1 MAETKSRSSLRRPL
15 QRWPLAA
22 YIVRRL
28 LTSILLMIGVTI
40 VTFALTTLVP
50 GDPITAALG
59 EGAASNQATVDAYV
73 ERHGLDK
80 PVPQRYL
87 IYMAHLL
94 QGDLGTSI
102 HTGRPVLD
110 DLGAVIPATVEVA
123 LAAIILS
130 LAVSLV
136 LGTLAAYRRG
146 KVTDQVVR
154 VVSLIGLSLPMFWL
168 AIVTYLVFFLH
179 LGIAPGSGRLSP
191 QLSPPPRFTGLY
203 TLDFILDGD
212 PVGFFDAAAH
222 LALPV
227 LVLSL
232 FTIGLLTRFIR
243 ASVLEVLDTDYVRAA
258 RAKGL
263 GGARI
268 VSGYVLRGASLPVLT
283 MTGIAF
289 GILLSGTV
297 LVEAVFAWPGLGT
310 YAYNAASSLDLPGV
324 MGVGLVIGLIYL
336 VINFIVDLL
345 YAALDPRVRLS

>member
-1 MAETKSRSSLRRPL
+1 
-15 QRWPLAA
+15 AA

-87 IYMAHLL
+87 IYMTHLL
-94 QGDLGTSI
+94 QGALGTSI

-191 QLSPPPRFTGLY
+191 QLSPP
-203 TLDFILDGD
+203 
-212 PVGFFDAAAH
+212 
-222 LALPV
+222 
-227 LVLSL
+227 S
-232 FTIGLLTRFIR
+232 
-243 ASVLEVLDTDYVRAA
+243 
-258 RAKGL
+258 
-263 GGARI
+263 GARSPPPSCPSATSPSPPAPAGFPRSSPRRRDARGCTRSI
-268 VSGYVLRGASLPVLT
+268 SFSTAIRSGSSTPQLT
-283 MTGIAF
+283 SRCRCSCSRCSR
-289 GILLSGTV
+289 SGSS
-297 LVEAVFAWPGLGT
+297 PG
-310 YAYNAASSLDLPGV
+310 SS
-324 MGVGLVIGLIYL
+324 
-336 VINFIVDLL
+336 
-345 YAALDPRVRLS
+345 APRC